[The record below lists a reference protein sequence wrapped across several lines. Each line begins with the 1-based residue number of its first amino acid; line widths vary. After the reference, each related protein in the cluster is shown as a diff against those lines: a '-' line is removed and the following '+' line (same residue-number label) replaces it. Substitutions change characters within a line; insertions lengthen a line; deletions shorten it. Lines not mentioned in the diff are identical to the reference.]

1 MADQLIFWVAAIVA
15 IIAAARVI
23 LLRNPIVSALHLIVT
38 LVALAVLFLQLS
50 AEFIAALQIIVYAGA
65 IMVLFLFI
73 VMLLNLRKDE
83 FGRDQLP
90 WLRFLGTFAGA
101 AFLAELISV
110 IGGGRVRAAALPQ
123 EFGTVRS
130 IGKALFGE
138 YLFPFE
144 LTSLLLVAAV
154 LAAVVVA
161 RRRSPREPE
170 SYQPVSAVDQ
180 PAATGREA

>member
-1 MADQLIFWVAAIVA
+1 MDQFIFWVAAIVA
-15 IIAAARVI
+15 IIAAVRVVA
-23 LLRNPIVSALHLIVT
+23 LKNPIISVLHLIVT

-90 WLRFLGTFAGA
+90 WLRFLGTLAGA

-110 IGGGRVRAAALPQ
+110 IGGGRVRAAPLTPG
-123 EFGTVRS
+123 FGSVRS

-161 RRRSPREPE
+161 RRKSSNAPDDL
-170 SYQPVSAVDQ
+170 QPVGPSSQ
-180 PAATGREA
+180 PAGNRGEA

>member
-1 MADQLIFWVAAIVA
+1 MADQFIFWVAAIVA
-15 IIAAARVI
+15 IIAAIRVVI
-23 LLRNPIVSALHLIVT
+23 LKNAVLSVLHLIVT
-38 LVALAVLFLQLS
+38 LIALAVLFLQLS

-90 WLRFLGTFAGA
+90 WLRLLGTLAGA
-101 AFLAELISV
+101 AFLAELISL
-110 IGGGRVRAAALPQ
+110 IGGGRVMAATVPDG
-123 EFGTVRS
+123 FGSVRS
-130 IGKALFGE
+130 IGIALFGE
-138 YLFPFE
+138 YMFPFE

-161 RRRSPREPE
+161 RRKSSNE
-170 SYQPVSAVDQ
+170 VDAAP
-180 PAATGREA
+180 PAGSEGEA

>member
-1 MADQLIFWVAAIVA
+1 MDQFIFWVAAIVA
-15 IIAAARVI
+15 IIAAVRVVF
-23 LLRNPIVSALHLIVT
+23 LKNPIVSVLHLIVT

-83 FGRDQLP
+83 FGHDQLP
-90 WLRFLGTFAGA
+90 WLRFLGTLAGA
-101 AFLAELISV
+101 AFLAEFISV
-110 IGGGRVRAAALPQ
+110 IGGGQVRAAALPPG
-123 EFGTVRS
+123 FGGVRS
-130 IGKALFGE
+130 IGRALFGE

-154 LAAVVVA
+154 VAAVVVA
-161 RRRSPREPE
+161 RRRSPCE
-170 SYQPVSAVDQ
+170 SEDLPTTG
-180 PAATGREA
+180 PAGRTAGTGGEA